1 MRDDRGRGYAAFETR
16 ALLIIRRPTS
26 SRYKSTPVHGYL
38 VSLVRSRAP
47 LFDAAGPGPSGC
59 GRAASSASGYR
70 ARRRRRRDPSAASAR
85 EARRR
90 DRAPAEASSGSWPR
104 GKYASTPSGAAALG
118 AAVSE
123 GGGARSARRASA
135 TASKGAALVDT
146 RTREDASRASAS
158 RCEEDDA

>member
-1 MRDDRGRGYAAFETR
+1 MGISYLSCAR
-16 ALLIIRRPTS
+16 AP
-26 SRYKSTPVHGYL
+26 
-38 VSLVRSRAP
+38 P
-47 LFDAAGPGPSGC
+47 LFDAAGPEPSGC

-104 GKYASTPSGAAALG
+104 GKYASTPSDAAALG

-158 RCEEDDA
+158 RASASRASASRCEEDEG